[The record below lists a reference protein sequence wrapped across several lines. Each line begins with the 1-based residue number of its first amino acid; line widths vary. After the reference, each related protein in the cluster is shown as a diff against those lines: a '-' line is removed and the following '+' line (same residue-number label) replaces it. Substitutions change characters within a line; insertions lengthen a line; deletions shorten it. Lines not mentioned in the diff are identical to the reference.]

1 MHATSSDDFSLSSRV
16 ALVTG
21 AGRGIGRGIALAL
34 ARAGADVAVAD
45 LDPQVAEETAAAIR
59 SLGRRS
65 LALGVDVSDGDSV
78 RAMVERVATEFGR
91 LDVAVNN
98 AGVISIR
105 KVAELSLADWDRVMN
120 VNARGVFLCCQAEL
134 PLMQAQRWGRIVNLS
149 SIAGKVGLPDLA
161 HYCASKFAVIGFSNA
176 LAKEVARDGVTV
188 NALCPGIVGTGMWR
202 GEDGLSGRW
211 RQAGESEAQ
220 SWERHQASL
229 LPQGEAQTV
238 EDMGQLV
245 VYLACAPHVTGP
257 AIAVDGGF
265 SL

>member
-45 LDPQVAEETAAAIR
+45 LDPQVAEETAAAIL

-149 SIAGKVGLPDLA
+149 SIAGKVGLPT
-161 HYCASKFAVIGFSNA
+161 SPT
-176 LAKEVARDGVTV
+176 TV
-188 NALCPGIVGTGMWR
+188 PR
-202 GEDGLSGRW
+202 
-211 RQAGESEAQ
+211 
-220 SWERHQASL
+220 SL
-229 LPQGEAQTV
+229 P
-238 EDMGQLV
+238 
-245 VYLACAPHVTGP
+245 
-257 AIAVDGGF
+257 
-265 SL
+265 

>member
-1 MHATSSDDFSLSSRV
+1 MTWVVSPDVAPAVAGLPMPALYDGPSGRHAATWHRPCSSHGDGRADCPLLPTPCRIHLQEQSEVKHARYVVRRFLPVFPGR
-16 ALVTG
+16 
-21 AGRGIGRGIALAL
+21 AGDRRRTRHRPGHRLAL

-149 SIAGKVGLPDLA
+149 SIAGKVGLPT
-161 HYCASKFAVIGFSNA
+161 SPT
-176 LAKEVARDGVTV
+176 TV
-188 NALCPGIVGTGMWR
+188 PR
-202 GEDGLSGRW
+202 
-211 RQAGESEAQ
+211 
-220 SWERHQASL
+220 SL
-229 LPQGEAQTV
+229 P
-238 EDMGQLV
+238 
-245 VYLACAPHVTGP
+245 
-257 AIAVDGGF
+257 
-265 SL
+265 

>member
-34 ARAGADVAVAD
+34 ARAGAAVAVAD

-105 KVAELSLADWDRVMN
+105 KVAELSLADWDRVMH

-229 LPQGEAQTV
+229 LPQGQAQTV

-245 VYLACAPHVTGP
+245 VYLACAPHVTGQ
-257 AIAVDGGF
+257 AIAVAGGF